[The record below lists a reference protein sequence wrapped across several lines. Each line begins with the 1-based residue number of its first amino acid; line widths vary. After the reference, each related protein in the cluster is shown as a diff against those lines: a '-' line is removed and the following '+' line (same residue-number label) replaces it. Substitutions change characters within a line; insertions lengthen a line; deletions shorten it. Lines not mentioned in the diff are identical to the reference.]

1 MVGRGP
7 EAFDV
12 DDSRAKNSGN
22 LDYYYTYSD
31 IEIGN
36 RKSSKE
42 EMQREQQRVGL
53 KSFKNASTLKYMLF
67 QILVISGLLS

>member
-12 DDSRAKNSGN
+12 DDSRAKNSGR

-31 IEIGN
+31 N
-36 RKSSKE
+36 KWKKE
-42 EMQREQQRVGL
+42 QGRDATGATECWFEE
-53 KSFKNASTLKYMLF
+53 F
-67 QILVISGLLS
+67 

>member
-12 DDSRAKNSGN
+12 DDSRTKNSGN
-22 LDYYYTYSD
+22 LDYYYTHSD

-36 RKSSKE
+36 SKKE
-42 EMQREQQRVGL
+42 QGREQREQKRVGL
-53 KSFKNASTLKYMLF
+53 KSFKNASMLKYMLF

>member
-12 DDSRAKNSGN
+12 DDSRAKNSGR

-36 RKSSKE
+36 RKRNKE
-42 EMQREQQRVGL
+42 ESNGSKRGL
-53 KSFKNASTLKYMLF
+53 
-67 QILVISGLLS
+67 V